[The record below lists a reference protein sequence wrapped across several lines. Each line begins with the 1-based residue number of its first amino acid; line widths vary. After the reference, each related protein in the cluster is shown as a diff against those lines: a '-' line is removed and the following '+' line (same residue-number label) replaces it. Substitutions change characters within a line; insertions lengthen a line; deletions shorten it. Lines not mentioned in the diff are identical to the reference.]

1 MNTEEGRVRY
11 KFEVDRVTI
20 WTTRRHTLK
29 GAHTI
34 CVCNRLLFYSKC
46 IMDLL
51 FAWSIA
57 IMYITQCSINVELP
71 NLWYIVVLLPEKRLF
86 ERFWRILSLRSP
98 VPSIISRTVNG
109 KLKILQIRS
118 KNRFWGKRTTIYYR
132 LANLTLIYIAIGQ
145 ANGKSNTF
153 TIKWQ
158 SITHTDFVGLLC
170 TPTKHSKEYPPAG
183 GGGKCIY
190 DNE

>member
-20 WTTRRHTLK
+20 WTTRRHTPK

-132 LANLTLIYIAIGQ
+132 IANLTLIYIAIGQ
-145 ANGKSNTF
+145 ANGKCNIIYHKI
-153 TIKWQ
+153 TI
-158 SITHTDFVGLLC
+158 SYTHRLC
-170 TPTKHSKEYPPAG
+170 GSPMHTPTKNSKNYPP
-183 GGGKCIY
+183 GGKCIF

>member
-1 MNTEEGRVRY
+1 MHNG
-11 KFEVDRVTI
+11 F
-20 WTTRRHTLK
+20 
-29 GAHTI
+29 TI
-34 CVCNRLLFYSKC
+34 CLIYSDK
-46 IMDLL
+46 L
-51 FAWSIA
+51 
-57 IMYITQCSINVELP
+57 MYTTQCEINVELP
-71 NLWYIVVLLPEKRLF
+71 NLWYTVVLLPQKRFF
-86 ERFWRILSLRSP
+86 EWFWVSAVHRP
-98 VPSIISRTVNG
+98 VPSFIGRTVNG

-170 TPTKHSKEYPPAG
+170 TPTKNETLYYTHYSG
-183 GGGKCIY
+183 WIIY
-190 DNE
+190 FMSLKLIFKNIL

>member
-1 MNTEEGRVRY
+1 MNTEKGRVRY

-20 WTTRRHTLK
+20 WRTRRHTPK
-29 GAHTI
+29 TAHTI

-46 IMDLL
+46 IGFTICLIYSDKL
-51 FAWSIA
+51 
-57 IMYITQCSINVELP
+57 MYITQCEINVELP
-71 NLWYIVVLLPEKRLF
+71 NLWYTVVLLPQKRFF
-86 ERFWRILSLRSP
+86 EWFWVSAVHRP
-98 VPSIISRTVNG
+98 VPSFIGRTVNG

-145 ANGKSNTF
+145 ENGKCNT
-153 TIKWQ
+153 IYHKI
-158 SITHTDFVGLLC
+158 SISYTHTLC
-170 TPTKHSKEYPPAG
+170 GFPMDTPTKNSKNYPP
-183 GGGKCIY
+183 GGKCIY